1 MDFNEHEL
9 WKIKYSKSA
18 NLINILFIAFIV
30 IAPISYSLYDLTT
43 PFELGREIILLAI
56 ILGTFVFADWYH
68 FYMTNSFRGILNS
81 ITLGLSVGLI
91 SILIAT
97 ALSSATVLEIALF
110 KNASDWEQMGWLL
123 RAYFV
128 AVGLVC
134 TSIVSLPRLWFI
146 SLICKGKLPQ

>member
-1 MDFNEHEL
+1 MDFNEQKL

-30 IAPISYSLYDLTT
+30 IAPISYSLYDLTI

-97 ALSSATVLEIALF
+97 ALSSATFLEIALI
-110 KNASDWEQMGWLL
+110 NNIDDWDQMEVLL

-128 AVGLVC
+128 AVGLIC
-134 TSIVSLPRLWFI
+134 TSIVSLPRLWLI
-146 SLICKGKLPQ
+146 SLICKEKLPQ